1 MAKIDEIDREIARL
15 QREKKEEQQRQ
26 TEQKLHETVRSL
38 AAAESSSVYDIV
50 AMALAKWKSSR
61 PGETQDVINII
72 TGEGVPQEAVD
83 DFAERLNE
91 ELGRLSG

>member
-1 MAKIDEIDREIARL
+1 MDKIKEIDRNIARL
-15 QREKKEEQQRQ
+15 ELEKEEEQRRQ

-50 AMALAKWKSSR
+50 AKALAKWK
-61 PGETQDVINII
+61 PTETRDVIKMI

-83 DFAERLNE
+83 DFAERLKE
-91 ELGRLSG
+91 EFGRPSN